1 MRACQ
6 TLATTG
12 LTLFLLPEGS
22 PPTPGPAWPWAL
34 GFPFNWTDFPESP
47 FRVWLP
53 TLLHLRCLVQ
63 SAWFEDFSR
72 ASASALVGRG
82 DKYSLVG
89 TSTQVTRG
97 ASFPPRRLSAN
108 HPVFRPRHSP
118 GTEDPRLPYCPPRA
132 GLCGTNISVPALP
145 PSTVHLPQLEA
156 SCLMSSLLFLVLVGL
171 DILKI
176 TVILEGFLEEV
187 EIN

>member
-118 GTEDPRLPYCPPRA
+118 GTEDPRLPYCPPGQVSA
-132 GLCGTNISVPALP
+132 APTFQFLLCRLP
-145 PSTVHLPQLEA
+145 LSIFHSLKPPV
-156 SCLMSSLLFLVLVGL
+156 SCLLSYSWSSWV
-171 DILKI
+171 
-176 TVILEGFLEEV
+176 
-187 EIN
+187 